1 MSAVFITVWHHD
13 GRPPFGK
20 LTSSWLISLTS
31 PVSSLGPQEGTPRHP
46 WTGRGSGWLLL
57 GPDGALGGQGRGRL
71 AHQRRPGGRRFRG
84 GDPPTSFL
92 LGLLAAPCKER
103 GVQLLR
109 TASGTTARIRRRF
122 SSPRKRTPL
131 RFDQLAVLNKPLH
144 TAPTHPHAPPP
155 EGGVQ
160 RAGLSPHLRRLVNA
174 LADAMAGDFL
184 TYAFDVW
191 MTQYCLDPAA
201 AVGVVGGG
209 CEGVPPLFP
218 GRGQAVRWSTGF
230 RVL

>member
-1 MSAVFITVWHHD
+1 MGPWAVKDEV
-13 GRPPFGK
+13 
-20 LTSSWLISLTS
+20 
-31 PVSSLGPQEGTPRHP
+31 
-46 WTGRGSGWLLL
+46 
-57 GPDGALGGQGRGRL
+57 ALHINGGQGAAVSG
-71 AHQRRPGGRRFRG
+71 G

-155 EGGVQ
+155 
-160 RAGLSPHLRRLVNA
+160 P
-174 LADAMAGDFL
+174 
-184 TYAFDVW
+184 
-191 MTQYCLDPAA
+191 
-201 AVGVVGGG
+201 GG
-209 CEGVPPLFP
+209 CAEGRP
-218 GRGQAVRWSTGF
+218 
-230 RVL
+230 